1 MKKRMQQPGWLG
13 AVLAAASGFLLGV
26 VLLVA
31 LGGVVHDHTKVVTD
45 TVTHTRVHVHVH
57 TTVQTQTQTV
67 TVKTN
72 PNVVTVPDLVG
83 DALVDAQQQLADLDL
98 NEQDNGGGVFGVIDP
113 ANWQVVDSHP
123 KAGSHV
129 HRGSVVVLDVEHV

>member
-31 LGGVVHDHTKVVTD
+31 LGGVVHDHTKTVVD

-57 TTVQTQTQTV
+57 TTVETQTV
-67 TVKTN
+67 TVKTD
-72 PNVVTVPDLVG
+72 PNLVTVPDLVG
-83 DALVDAQQQLADLDL
+83 DALDDAQQQLSDLDL
-98 NEQDNGGGVFGVIDP
+98 AEDDNGGGVFGVIDP
-113 ANWQVVDSHP
+113 SNWQVVDTHP
-123 KAGSHV
+123 KPGAHV
-129 HRGSVVVLDVEHV
+129 HRGSVVELDVEHD

>member
-31 LGGVVHDHTKVVTD
+31 LGGVVHDHTKVVT
-45 TVTHTRVHVHVH
+45 HTKVHVHVH
-57 TTVQTQTQTV
+57 TTVLTQTQTV

-72 PNVVTVPDLVG
+72 PNLVTVPDLVG
-83 DALVDAQQQLADLDL
+83 DALDDAQQQLSDLDL
-98 NEQDNGGGVFGVIDP
+98 DEEDNGGGVFGVVDP
-113 ANWQVVDSHP
+113 SNWQVVESHP
-123 KAGSHV
+123 KAGAHV
-129 HRGSVVVLDVEHV
+129 HRGAVVELDVEHV